1 MDEVGGTKISRPSP
15 GGSPNGPP
23 PQMAQQQMD
32 PQMQQQMMQQQQQQQ
47 MMQQQMMQQQQ
58 IPLQLA
64 PKGILKKSSFSNKF
78 SFDSPNFKSA
88 VVVMVI
94 FLLLNS
100 KMVWKQIMLLPFMG
114 GLDPSI
120 VALVFNSVLA
130 GLAFYLVSNFLN

>member
-1 MDEVGGTKISRPSP
+1 
-15 GGSPNGPP
+15 
-23 PQMAQQQMD
+23 
-32 PQMQQQMMQQQQQQQ
+32 
-47 MMQQQMMQQQQ
+47 
-58 IPLQLA
+58 
-64 PKGILKKSSFSNKF
+64 
-78 SFDSPNFKSA
+78 
-88 VVVMVI
+88 MVI